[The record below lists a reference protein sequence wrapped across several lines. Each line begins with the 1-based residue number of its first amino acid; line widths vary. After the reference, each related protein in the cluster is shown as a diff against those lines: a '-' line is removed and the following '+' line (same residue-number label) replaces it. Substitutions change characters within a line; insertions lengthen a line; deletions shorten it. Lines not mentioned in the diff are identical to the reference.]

1 MPANRRDT
9 KRPLAVTLQHRHFA
23 FIAAVLAKE
32 KPPNWSYDYCAVM
45 NQWQSAC
52 RAFAKQCRA
61 TNPRFDRTRFLTAC
75 GMELPQYQTE
85 AGERLL
91 YPRPD

>member
-1 MPANRRDT
+1 MPANRRGT

-32 KPPNWSYDYCAVM
+32 RPDYCDLEAVD
-45 NQWQSAC
+45 QWRSTV
-52 RAFAKQCRA
+52 RAFTEHLAV
-61 TNPRFDRTRFLTAC
+61 TNPRFDRARFLTAC
-75 GMELPQYQTE
+75 GMEPPQYQTE